1 MWKFVVIDWIDWV
14 WKATQTSLLTQ
25 KLFEKNF
32 QASNIS
38 FPSYWQPS
46 AWHIE
51 RFLNWD
57 FWPLDQID
65 PYIASSF
72 YTLDR
77 LAQKEKLEKMIQQND
92 YVISDRFST
101 SSFVHRWS
109 LYLDKNQE
117 TEMKKFF
124 DWLYDFEFVKG
135 KLPVPDKVIFL
146 SLGIENIKKNLVRKM
161 QQDNDKRL
169 YISWNMKL
177 DLAESD
183 LKHLENSLYLWAK
196 ILPQYFENYEIVFCE
211 NEKGVQLTPQQI
223 SEIILSKIV

>member
-14 WKATQTSLLTQ
+14 GKATQTAILTQ

-32 QASNIS
+32 QVSNIS

-46 AWHIE
+46 AWHVE

-57 FWPLDQID
+57 FGSMNEID

-77 LAQKEKLEKMIQQND
+77 LAQKPRLEKMISQND

-101 SSFVHRWS
+101 SSFIHRWS
-109 LYLDKNQE
+109 IFLDQNQE
-117 TEMKKFF
+117 AEMKKFF
-124 DWLYDFEFVKG
+124 DWLYDFEFVRW

-146 SLGIENIKKNLVRKM
+146 SLGIENIKKNLVKKM
-161 QQDNDKRL
+161 QQENEKRL
-169 YISWNMKL
+169 YITWEKKL
-177 DLAESD
+177 DVAESD
-183 LKHLENSLYLWAK
+183 IKHLENSLFLGAK
-196 ILPQYFENYEIVFCE
+196 ILPQYFENYELILCE
-211 NEKGVQLTPQQI
+211 DKFWNQMTPEEI
-223 SEIILSKIV
+223 SDIILAKIL